1 MALSIHQLKPYHGSK
16 HRTKR
21 VGRGNASGH
30 GTFSCRGCKGQKAR
44 TGGKNRLKRKGMRH
58 LLLSTPKLRGFH
70 SHYLKPITI
79 DLDLLERHFQNGEQ
93 VTPKILLQK
102 ELVDIISRGVKI
114 LSDGR
119 LTKKLEIEGCR
130 ASAQA
135 KEKIEKAGG
144 TIKF

>member
-1 MALSIHQLKPYHGSK
+1 
-16 HRTKR
+16 
-21 VGRGNASGH
+21 
-30 GTFSCRGCKGQKAR
+30 
-44 TGGKNRLKRKGMRH
+44 MRH

-70 SHYLKPITI
+70 SHYLKPIAI

-102 ELVDIISRGVKI
+102 GLVDIISRGVKI

-119 LTKKLEIEGCR
+119 LTKKMEIEGCR

-144 TIKF
+144 TIRF